1 MSLGIKLGHWIR
13 KAMAL
18 EAAAPDR
25 LQAVDRGKWQR
36 DEDAKRCAVCRRDFT
51 VLRWRHHCRFCGRV
65 VCEDCSASKVDGQR
79 ACESCLPRADPSAA
93 EKRSENLAEDAP
105 PSGGFRRDRQKLQQ
119 QDEKEGE
126 AAREL
131 QTRVLELEEEV
142 RGG

>member
-18 EAAAPDR
+18 ESASPDR
-25 LQAVDRGKWQR
+25 LQAVDRGKWEK

-65 VCEDCSASKVDGQR
+65 VCEDCSAAKVDGQR
-79 ACESCLPRADPSAA
+79 ACESCLSRTDPAATEKPSA
-93 EKRSENLAEDAP
+93 NLAEDA
-105 PSGGFRRDRQKLQQ
+105 GGFRRIHQKLQQ